1 MMVAEWGEEG
11 LREKLKYSTSL
22 LAAASS
28 CFVRHAWVLHRDII
42 TRYTYYLQGRYR
54 KSVIPGNKLR

>member
-28 CFVRHAWVLHRDII
+28 CFVRHAWVLQRDII
-42 TRYTYYLQGRYR
+42 SRYTYYLQEPRAVSEICDSGQ
-54 KSVIPGNKLR
+54 